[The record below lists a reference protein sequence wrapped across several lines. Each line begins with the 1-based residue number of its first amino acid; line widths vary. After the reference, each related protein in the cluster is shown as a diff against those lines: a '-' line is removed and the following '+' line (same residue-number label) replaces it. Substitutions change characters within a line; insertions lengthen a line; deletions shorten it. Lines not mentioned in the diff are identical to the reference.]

1 MDLLLVGNLLSVASA
16 WFSDTLINFVEY
28 MILSEF
34 SQQTQACTKFLYLKM
49 LKNRKAFILLTWKKF
64 ILVNLNFSSLPGV
77 VYKFGGARIVPCG
90 REGH

>member
-34 SQQTQACTKFLYLKM
+34 SQQTQACTKFLYLKV
-49 LKNRKAFILLTWKKF
+49 LKNCKAFILLTWKKF
-64 ILVNLNFSSLPGV
+64 ILVNLNFSSL
-77 VYKFGGARIVPCG
+77 YSNEKYSFSFKKS
-90 REGH
+90 

>member
-1 MDLLLVGNLLSVASA
+1 MFSPCMDLLLVGESLSVASA

-49 LKNRKAFILLTWKKF
+49 LKNRKAFILLTHGR
-64 ILVNLNFSSLPGV
+64 NLS
-77 VYKFGGARIVPCG
+77 
-90 REGH
+90 